1 MRDAIKK
8 DLVEESIL
16 LASTFK
22 WIIYAILAGA
32 VVGTSVDIFLK
43 LLLMGETL
51 ISRWHYYFLLV
62 PFALFLSSYIVLK
75 LAPDASGH
83 GTEKVIEAVHKRF
96 GRIDMKVAPV
106 KLLASLITLSFGGSA
121 GEEGPS
127 VQIGAGVAS
136 SLASL
141 FRMNDIDRKRFV
153 ICGISAGF
161 SAVFGTP
168 IGAAILAIEVL
179 YIGRISYDVLLPS
192 LIASY
197 VSYYISEFMG
207 ISHISSTITVPL
219 HLDFN
224 LLFNMIVLGI
234 LLGFLAIVFIK
245 ALHGVESFFR
255 CRVNIYRP
263 LKGLIGGSSLVLITF
278 ITGTHDYIGIGKDVI
293 HKALA
298 GSNDIGILA
307 FLIKT
312 LTVSI
317 TLGTGGSGGI
327 LTPIFYIG
335 ATAGY
340 SWGHLVQGNIEI
352 YSAVGIV
359 AFLAAAVNTPLAA
372 IIMAI
377 EMFGLNLG
385 VYASI
390 ACAVSY
396 IIVGHRSALPSQ
408 ILAISKTPSIDLDDI
423 DCELS
428 QHKTFTVNKKVPFKF
443 FNS

>member
-8 DLVEESIL
+8 DIVEESIL

-22 WIIYAILAGA
+22 WIFYGIIAGA
-32 VVGTSVDIFLK
+32 VVGTSVGLFLK

-75 LAPDASGH
+75 LAPDAGGH
-83 GTEKVIEAVHKRF
+83 GTEKAIEAVHKRS

-106 KLLASLITLSFGGSA
+106 KLLASFITLSFGGSA

-141 FRMNDIDRKRFV
+141 FRMSDIDRRRFV

-197 VSYYISEFMG
+197 VSYSISEFMG
-207 ISHISSTITVPL
+207 ISHISATITVPL
-219 HLDFN
+219 YLDFY
-224 LLFNMIVLGI
+224 LLLNMIVLGI
-234 LLGFLAIVFIK
+234 LLGFLAILFIK
-245 ALHGVESFFR
+245 LLHGVESFFR
-255 CRVNIYRP
+255 CKVNIYRP
-263 LKGLIGGSSLVLITF
+263 LKGLIGGSFLVLITL
-278 ITGTHDYIGIGKDVI
+278 ITGTRDYIGIGKDVI
-293 HKALA
+293 HRAIT
-298 GSNDIGILA
+298 GSNDLGILA

-317 TLGTGGSGGI
+317 TLGSGGSGGI

-340 SWGHLVQGNIEI
+340 SWGHLVQGNIEL

-359 AFLAAAVNTPLAA
+359 AFLAAAINTPLAA
-372 IIMAI
+372 IVMAI
-377 EMFGLNLG
+377 EMFGLNVG
-385 VYASI
+385 VYATV

-408 ILAISKTPSIDLDDI
+408 ILAISKTPSIDLDDL

-428 QHKTFTVNKKVPFKF
+428 QHKTFTVNRKLPFKF
-443 FNS
+443 FL

>member
-8 DLVEESIL
+8 DIVEESIL

-22 WIIYAILAGA
+22 WIFYGIIAGT
-32 VVGTSVDIFLK
+32 VVGSSVGLFLN

-51 ISRWHYYFLLV
+51 VSRWHYYFLLV

-75 LAPDASGH
+75 LAPDAAGH
-83 GTEKVIEAVHKRF
+83 GTEKAIEAVHKRS

-106 KLLASLITLSFGGSA
+106 KLLASFITLSFGGSA

-136 SLASL
+136 CLASL
-141 FRMNDIDRKRFV
+141 FRMGDIDCRRFV
-153 ICGISAGF
+153 ICGISASF

-197 VSYYISEFMG
+197 VSYSISEFMG
-207 ISHISSTITVPL
+207 ISHISTTITVPL
-219 HLDFN
+219 HLDFY
-224 LLFNMIVLGI
+224 LLLNMIMFGI
-234 LLGFLAIVFIK
+234 LLGFLAILFIK
-245 ALHGVESFFR
+245 VLHGIESFFR

-263 LKGLIGGSSLVLITF
+263 FKGLIGGSFLVLITL
-278 ITGTHDYIGIGKDVI
+278 ITGTRDYIGIGKDVI
-293 HKALA
+293 HRAVT
-298 GSNDIGILA
+298 GSNDLGILA
-307 FLIKT
+307 FIIKT
-312 LTVSI
+312 LTVSV
-317 TLGTGGSGGI
+317 TLGSGGSGGI

-340 SWGHLVQGNIEI
+340 SWGHVVNGNIEL

-359 AFLAAAVNTPLAA
+359 AFLAAAINTPLAA
-372 IIMAI
+372 IVMAI
-377 EMFGLNLG
+377 EMFGLNVA
-385 VYASI
+385 VYATI
-390 ACAVSY
+390 TCAVSY

-408 ILAISKTPSIDLDDI
+408 ILTISKTPSIDLDNL

-428 QHKTFTVNKKVPFKF
+428 YHKTFTVNKKVPFKF
-443 FNS
+443 FL